1 MIRRLRPR
9 SIPPVGRVDFGDL
22 RRTRPVNKYFGW
34 ERGQPVDRYYIE
46 RFLGERAADIRG
58 RVLEVGDATYTE
70 RFGGERVTT
79 SDVLH
84 VDPDAPAATI
94 IADLTSADHVRTD
107 SFDCIILTQT
117 LHLIF
122 DVAAA
127 VTTLRRILA
136 PDGVILATVPGISQV
151 DRGEWSATWYWSFT
165 GPAVRRAFEADFT
178 PDDISVEQHGSVL
191 SAVALLEGLAS
202 SELTPGELAVD
213 DDAYPVFV
221 GVRAIKRS
229 DR

>member
-1 MIRRLRPR
+1 MRLTGVSLIIKVRRGLSARAREVLPRWMIRRLRPR

-58 RVLEVGDATYTE
+58 RVLEVGDGTYTE

-151 DRGEWSATWYWSFT
+151 DRGEWSAVVLELHRARCS
-165 GPAVRRAFEADFT
+165 ARVR
-178 PDDISVEQHGSVL
+178 S
-191 SAVALLEGLAS
+191 GLHAGRH
-202 SELTPGELAVD
+202 LG
-213 DDAYPVFV
+213 
-221 GVRAIKRS
+221 
-229 DR
+229 